1 MLFQLHAVRPQRQP
15 GALHVWNKARE
26 FDFSPGLRL
35 VPQFPG
41 RQCWSIALA
50 TTAGER
56 ELNSD
61 HLTQFSGGSPSP

>member
-15 GALHVWNKARE
+15 GALYVWNKARE
-26 FDFSPGLRL
+26 FDFSPGFRL
-35 VPQFPG
+35 VPEFPG

-50 TTAGER
+50 TTQAGER

-61 HLTQFSGGSPSP
+61 SI